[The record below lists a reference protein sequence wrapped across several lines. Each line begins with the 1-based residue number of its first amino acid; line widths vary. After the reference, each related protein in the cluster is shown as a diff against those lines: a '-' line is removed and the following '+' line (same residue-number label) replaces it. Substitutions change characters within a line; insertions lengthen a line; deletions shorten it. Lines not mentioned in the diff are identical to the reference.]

1 MHCAGH
7 FLEKGALDWFLRQ
20 WKRDFPYASDC
31 ILAEVFKCKNAFTK
45 KYPAAAKQITSRR
58 ELEALSKLAGNGM
71 AMRAI
76 LVAITVAL
84 RAMNPVLAQKS
95 IETSSPAFAIHL
107 TNQKLLFLSGD
118 AKLGEGVDP
127 MQGIQQTIPTG
138 VRDWA
143 SIAPDHVTFKNC
155 FKIRKQEEGK
165 DITPVPHD
173 FTFLARQDM
182 PSGGEGIPKSERVP
196 RALRD
201 PSQTSRDIFS
211 LVKQRMSSTALCQD
225 PLLCMPGSL
234 SSIAEQFV
242 SDASKNSSPKL
253 TWQLESERRQ
263 ELSLI
268 SKGIERDFPH
278 LRRAVAWYGTMLE
291 ESPVA
296 GTVPDL
302 SFLRNAPAIS
312 PNLHEFEL
320 GVISAGNFG
329 DYVMNAW
336 PTKLDMV
343 EEAHQRSWEVVTKF
357 VETNLVTFQGK
368 SAEAESTVLPNCRSW
383 IRSASSEVGTAPFD
397 HSIVLMLNGPTV
409 GVFSA
414 TQKSF
419 FLNFVANVIADH
431 PQNAIAFVVHP
442 NRAGHRDMRLMGLL
456 SFLYSIFFQPV
467 AVKCGRAML
476 CNFDGIIKS
485 DCQEA
490 EKGGGCVGG
499 EVNEG

>member
-1 MHCAGH
+1 M
-7 FLEKGALDWFLRQ
+7 
-20 WKRDFPYASDC
+20 
-31 ILAEVFKCKNAFTK
+31 
-45 KYPAAAKQITSRR
+45 
-58 ELEALSKLAGNGM
+58 
-71 AMRAI
+71 
-76 LVAITVAL
+76 
-84 RAMNPVLAQKS
+84 
-95 IETSSPAFAIHL
+95 
-107 TNQKLLFLSGD
+107 
-118 AKLGEGVDP
+118 
-127 MQGIQQTIPTG
+127 
-138 VRDWA
+138 
-143 SIAPDHVTFKNC
+143 TFKNC

-320 GVISAGNFG
+320 GARE
-329 DYVMNAW
+329 
-336 PTKLDMV
+336 PEPRPHCL
-343 EEAHQRSWEVVTKF
+343 Q
-357 VETNLVTFQGK
+357 
-368 SAEAESTVLPNCRSW
+368 
-383 IRSASSEVGTAPFD
+383 
-397 HSIVLMLNGPTV
+397 
-409 GVFSA
+409 
-414 TQKSF
+414 
-419 FLNFVANVIADH
+419 VA
-431 PQNAIAFVVHP
+431 F
-442 NRAGHRDMRLMGLL
+442 RRG
-456 SFLYSIFFQPV
+456 
-467 AVKCGRAML
+467 
-476 CNFDGIIKS
+476 
-485 DCQEA
+485 
-490 EKGGGCVGG
+490 
-499 EVNEG
+499 